1 MLSSEQLTRL
11 ASALG
16 GLPILGCRPGSP
28 AARVGIRY
36 GDVLLAVNGIATPD
50 WGAFVEARGAR
61 IGVMEVDIF
70 RAGVELR
77 LEVAFDP
84 DGDGGYI
91 RYFGE
96 LDALDAPLPS

>member
-11 ASALG
+11 AAALG
-16 GLPILGCRPGSP
+16 GLPILGTRPGSP

-61 IGVMEVDIF
+61 IGGMEVDIF
-70 RAGVELR
+70 RGGVELK

-84 DGDGGYI
+84 DDRGGFLQ
-91 RYFGE
+91 YF
-96 LDALDAPLPS
+96 DFDDAPADAPS